1 MIKKKI
7 QTGPRVILEIFF
19 FFLKEEE
26 GEEEEETLAHVH
38 AHDEQN
44 MQPIC
49 FKLYT
54 KILRG
59 IPINQ
64 RIFDNV

>member
-7 QTGPRVILEIFF
+7 QTRLKVILKF

-26 GEEEEETLAHVH
+26 GEEEEETLAHIHAH

-54 KILRG
+54 
-59 IPINQ
+59 
-64 RIFDNV
+64 

>member
-7 QTGPRVILEIFF
+7 QTGPKVILKFFF

-26 GEEEEETLAHVH
+26 GEEEEEETLTHIHAH

-54 KILRG
+54 
-59 IPINQ
+59 
-64 RIFDNV
+64 

>member
-7 QTGPRVILEIFF
+7 QTGLKVILKFFF

-26 GEEEEETLAHVH
+26 GEEEEQTLAHVY

-54 KILRG
+54 KILRV

-64 RIFDNV
+64 WIFDNV

>member
-1 MIKKKI
+1 MMSDENWVRSDEWLKKKSK
-7 QTGPRVILEIFF
+7 QDLKWSLNFFF

-26 GEEEEETLAHVH
+26 GEEEEETLAHVY

-54 KILRG
+54 
-59 IPINQ
+59 
-64 RIFDNV
+64 

>member
-7 QTGPRVILEIFF
+7 QTRLKVILKF

-26 GEEEEETLAHVH
+26 GEEEEETLAHVY

-64 RIFDNV
+64 WIFDNV